1 MILLENQTNETIN
14 LELLE
19 KIATYL
25 NVNKD
30 LELLVVDNTTIQDLN
45 KQFRNKDSA
54 TDVLSFPL
62 EDIEGLPLGSIVIS
76 IDKAKDLSHTLG
88 HSVQE
93 ELALL
98 FTHGLLHLLGFDHEV
113 DNGEMRKAENGIISH
128 FNLPKS
134 LIIRNEDI

>member
-76 IDKAKDLSHTLG
+76 IDKAKELSHNLG